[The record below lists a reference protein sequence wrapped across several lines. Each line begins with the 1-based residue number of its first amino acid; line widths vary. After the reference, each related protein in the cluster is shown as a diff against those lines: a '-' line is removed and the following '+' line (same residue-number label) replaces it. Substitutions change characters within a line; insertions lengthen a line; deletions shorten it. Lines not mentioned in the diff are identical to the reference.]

1 MTGQDPLLDKLRDE
15 VARDLRPVRPLRPAW
30 LRALLLLPWSLLA
43 VAALGA
49 VYRTPWPW
57 RVGGLPWLLAVTQ
70 AVAAYALLWTA
81 LRDAEPGRG
90 PSGLALGLATTGAVA
105 VPLGVY
111 LFLLSAHPRDLPRSL
126 YGVGLE
132 CFSAEVAIGLTLT
145 AAGLW
150 LAFRGLPLRPGLSG
164 TLAGLAAG
172 VGALAVWTLFCPFT
186 SLSHVLPSHA
196 GPLAVL
202 AVAGLALGIAAA
214 RRRRR

>member
-1 MTGQDPLLDKLRDE
+1 MTGKDPLLDKLRDE

-57 RVGGLPWLLAVTQ
+57 RVGGLPWLLAATE
-70 AVAAYALLWTA
+70 AVAAYVLLWTA

-111 LFLLSAHPRDLPRSL
+111 LFLLSAHPLDFD
-126 YGVGLE
+126 GAGLE
-132 CFSAEVAIGLTLT
+132 CFSAETAIGFALT
-145 AAGLW
+145 AAVLW
-150 LAFRGLPLRPGLSG
+150 LAFRGLPLRPGLAG
-164 TLAGLAAG
+164 ALAGLAAG
-172 VGALAVWTLFCPFT
+172 VGALAVWTLFCPVT

-196 GPLAVL
+196 GPLALL
-202 AVAGLALGIAAA
+202 AAAGLALGLAV